1 MPKTPDPK
9 DNFIIPIID
18 AYKSSKDPEILRQIA
33 SKLIVDYIST
43 EGAADT
49 FIAILKS
56 EVIYDLY
63 LELGTELCIRSMCK
77 YPEWLIKHYTAQAEN
92 GWNEMDLDSIE
103 ECPESPFY
111 HSQDFSKLPFESD
124 LQALYKAWT
133 ELVNT
138 EMATGKK
145 DLNTFKDVTNQIGA
159 ILNKMLS
166 KENT

>member
-1 MPKTPDPK
+1 
-9 DNFIIPIID
+9 
-18 AYKSSKDPEILRQIA
+18 
-33 SKLIVDYIST
+33 
-43 EGAADT
+43 
-49 FIAILKS
+49 
-56 EVIYDLY
+56 
-63 LELGTELCIRSMCK
+63 MCK
-77 YPEWLIKHYTAQAEN
+77 YSEWLIKHYTAQAEN

-111 HSQDFSKLPFESD
+111 HSQDFSKLPSESD

-166 KENT
+166 KEDT